1 MIKIS
6 FFVCL
11 TDYTARAN
19 AAYLSLLPQK
29 LGLVPL
35 ENWASEPRIGGNLK
49 KLGASGETWVRA
61 VLVTL
66 ASGELTW
73 GGSWLIG
80 DRLRYQH
87 LSPPI
92 VVTTVI

>member
-1 MIKIS
+1 M
-6 FFVCL
+6 
-11 TDYTARAN
+11 
-19 AAYLSLLPQK
+19 LPQK
-29 LGLVPL
+29 LGLDPL

-87 LSPPI
+87 LSPHCGYHSYI
-92 VVTTVI
+92 TKLYVSSVLVLATYGRSSELG